1 MTLVNYTNT
10 GATPAHIDGKT
21 IMPGE
26 SREVD
31 ETQVPG
37 FGVSAELN
45 EPLPEPNPLSEIL
58 LGNVPTVLAA
68 LADLTVEQL
77 LELENLEGDSAKPRG
92 GVLDGIEKR
101 RLELA
106 QDKVEQ

>member
-1 MTLVNYTNT
+1 MALVNYTND
-10 GATPAHIDGKT
+10 GKTPVHIDGKT

-31 ETQVPG
+31 ETHVPG
-37 FGVSAELN
+37 YGVNAGS
-45 EPLPEPNPLSEIL
+45 PPDDDPENPLAEVL
-58 LGNVPTVLAA
+58 KGNVKSVLAA

-77 LELENLEGDSAKPRG
+77 SELENLETDSVSPRTT
-92 GVLDGIEKR
+92 VLEGIDKR

-106 QDKVEQ
+106 QKELG